1 MFNSLGTF
9 SQSNTEQYV
18 QDYRVY
24 KTDIRT
30 EEDKEIDKN
39 VRLLISG
46 LWDYGLLL
54 FFIFYIF
61 KFSTVSMSY
70 IYNRETLLQ
79 KKEKKISQ
87 IPNDCL
93 SCSLNG
99 NKKNIY
105 WVPIWSQAW
114 CYMLYIQP
122 QKPCGGGVLKLP
134 FLRYRTITSAL
145 FYGKILKFLGHKDR
159 EIWRKEA
166 GWGGGRGESL
176 KEN

>member
-1 MFNSLGTF
+1 M
-9 SQSNTEQYV
+9 
-18 QDYRVY
+18 Y

-30 EEDKEIDKN
+30 GEEDKEIDQN

-70 IYNRETLLQ
+70 IYNGERNSFA
-79 KKEKKISQ
+79 EK
-87 IPNDCL
+87 
-93 SCSLNG
+93 G
-99 NKKNIY
+99 KKNFTNSKWLSFLLLKWEQEEY
-105 WVPIWSQAW
+105 WVPTWSQAW

-145 FYGKILKFLGHKDR
+145 FYGKILKLPGYKDR

-166 GWGGGRGESL
+166 GWGGGRGEGL